1 MKERSNAQKAQDIAR
16 KNVEWSDEEESSSDS
31 EEWYSGDEHDQRA
44 YQKGGYLK
52 VIPGS
57 TLNGRYQVQKRLGW
71 GHFAMVF
78 LAIDKKAAKGAK
90 NKYVALKI
98 QKSSLDY
105 QEAAEEEIPF
115 LEKVSEKAKETDR
128 DPLNVVRMLDH
139 FVAYG
144 DHGKH
149 YVMVFELMGMCPAEL
164 LQDFEE
170 GLPVA
175 MVKHMM
181 RNLLNGLDF
190 IHTQPGII
198 HMDIK
203 PENVIFTKTEPVDE
217 GEIELR
223 KKHYAQKADRKA
235 LRDAK
240 KKLEKDSS
248 KLGKNQKKRLK
259 DKIKRLEAK
268 VNVHEELDE
277 LPNEAQASVDFVEK
291 FLLDMEAEKTLP
303 ECVLCDLGT
312 ACWADK
318 VNTFEVGTRYGRPPE
333 MLVGLRYDPPADVWA
348 AACLAVELAT
358 GEPLF
363 DPQDEDK
370 DGNPL
375 SVDAEHLR
383 LIAEVLGPKFPKY
396 LHSASGASEF
406 LTRKGEVRYADIN
419 FMGMKDLLAE
429 RLKWSSEELDE
440 FVEFLMPMLRLRPMD
455 RASAAEMRDHGWLDV
470 TTRDIEESKEWFEE
484 NKELLSRPDSDSEED
499 DEDEDGRE
507 VTDSEGNHDE
517 DREVSNEVKDP
528 NA

>member
-1 MKERSNAQKAQDIAR
+1 
-16 KNVEWSDEEESSSDS
+16 
-31 EEWYSGDEHDQRA
+31 
-44 YQKGGYLK
+44 
-52 VIPGS
+52 
-57 TLNGRYQVQKRLGW
+57 
-71 GHFAMVF
+71 MVF

-115 LEKVSEKAKETDR
+115 LEKVSERAEATGR

-149 YVMVFELMGMCPAEL
+149 YVMVFELMGICPSEL
-164 LQDFEE
+164 LQDFTE

-181 RNLLNGLDF
+181 KQLLNGLDF
-190 IHTQPGII
+190 IHTEPGII

-203 PENVIFTKTEPVDE
+203 PENVLFAKTDPIDE
-217 GEIELR
+217 SEIELR

-235 LRDAK
+235 LRESK
-240 KKLEKDSS
+240 KKLERE

-259 DKIKRLEAK
+259 DKIKRLEVK
-268 VNVHEELDE
+268 VDGHEELE
-277 LPNEAQASVDFVEK
+277 KLPDEAQASVDFVEQ
-291 FLLDMEAEKTLP
+291 FLVDLEAEKPVP

-312 ACWADK
+312 ACWTDK

-333 MLVGLRYDPPADVWA
+333 MLVGLRYDPPADIWA

-363 DPQDEDK
+363 DPQDEDD

-375 SVDAEHLR
+375 NVDAEHLK
-383 LIAEVLGPKFPKY
+383 LVAEALGPKFPKY

-406 LTRKGEVRYADIN
+406 LTRKGEVRHAEVE
-419 FMGMKDLLAE
+419 FVGLKDVLAE
-429 RLKWSSEELDE
+429 RLKWPAENIEQFTD
-440 FVEFLMPMLRLRPMD
+440 FLLPMLSLRPMD
-455 RASAAEMRDHGWLDV
+455 RASASEMHAHSWLDI
-470 TTRDIEESKEWFEE
+470 TTQDIEESKEWFEE
-484 NKELLSRPDSDSEED
+484 NKELLSK
-499 DEDEDGRE
+499 
-507 VTDSEGNHDE
+507 TDSEDEEHDE
-517 DREVSNEVKDP
+517 PTASEDHEDGESEEAKDSN
-528 NA
+528 A